1 MAGSQARR
9 AASKFTR
16 FISVPPECALPSDLA
31 GDANRLPLVKT
42 PTFLFRI
49 FLIKRSPTNEVA
61 VKRFADLSEQEIL
74 ALAITNEEE
83 DSRIYRGFAEGLRA
97 QYPASAKVFE
107 EMADEEVRHRT
118 MLFDLYR
125 SKFGEYLPLIRRQ
138 DVKGFIP
145 KKPLWLMPQL
155 NLDEVRKFA
164 ENMEFEAARFYR
176 KATETTRDTSVR
188 QLLVELAEAE
198 VEHESL
204 AHKLEQKLLTP
215 TARAEEDETARRMFL
230 LQYVQPGL
238 AGLMDGSVSTL
249 APLFAAAFATHNTW
263 ETFLVGMAASVGAGI
278 SMGFAE
284 AASDDGS
291 LTGRGTPWLRGTV
304 CGVMTAIGGVGHTL
318 PYLIPDFWLATIL
331 AVIVVAVELVAISYI
346 RYRYMDTPFL
356 SAAFQIVVGGT
367 LVFLAGILIGS
378 S

>member
-1 MAGSQARR
+1 MRG
-9 AASKFTR
+9 F
-16 FISVPPECALPSDLA
+16 
-31 GDANRLPLVKT
+31 
-42 PTFLFRI
+42 
-49 FLIKRSPTNEVA
+49 
-61 VKRFADLSEQEIL
+61 VKRFADLTEQEIL
-74 ALAITNEEE
+74 ALAITSEDE

-97 QYPASAKVFE
+97 KYPASAKVFD

-118 MLFDLYR
+118 RLFELYR

-138 DVKGFIP
+138 DVKGFIA
-145 KKPLWLMPQL
+145 KKPLWLMAPL

-164 ENMEFEAARFYR
+164 EDMEYEANRFYR
-176 KATETTRDTSVR
+176 RAAETTRDTSVR
-188 QLLVELAEAE
+188 QLLVDLAE
-198 VEHESL
+198 VEAEHEGL
-204 AHKLEQKLLTP
+204 AHKLGEQILT
-215 TARAEEDETARRMFL
+215 TSARAKEDETARRMFV

-263 ETFLVGMAASVGAGI
+263 ETFLVGLAASVGAGI

-284 AASDDGS
+284 ALSDDGS
-291 LTGRGTPWLRGTV
+291 LTGRGAPWIRGTV
-304 CGVMTAIGGVGHTL
+304 CGLMTALGGLGHTL
-318 PYLIPDFWLATIL
+318 PYLIRDFWLATVL
-331 AVIVVAVELVAISYI
+331 AVIVVAVELTAISYI

-356 SAAFQIVVGGT
+356 SAAFQVVIGGT